1 MTDNSSIHILVVDD
15 QESMRETMAGIFE
28 MEGYTVTSFGDPL
41 KAVEAAKTT
50 TFNIAFLDIRM
61 PGMNGVDLFMHI
73 KQSSPTTVVFM
84 MTAFAEE
91 ELIKKALREGAYACM
106 SKPVN
111 IENIIETIK
120 NLKNKNAILIV
131 DDDVRF
137 AESLSKI
144 LGGNGFAVKT
154 APTGAQAI
162 NEMKGDQY
170 KVILLNMKLP
180 DVNGLELYQQIKNI
194 NPDTSVVMMNG
205 AESDQNT
212 ANIVNKGGY
221 LCLQK
226 PFDPGTLIDL
236 VKKYTALV
244 IPVKPS

>member
-1 MTDNSSIHILVVDD
+1 
-15 QESMRETMAGIFE
+15 
-28 MEGYTVTSFGDPL
+28 
-41 KAVEAAKTT
+41 
-50 TFNIAFLDIRM
+50 M
-61 PGMNGVDLFMHI
+61 PGMNGVEVFMNV
-73 KQSSPTTVVFM
+73 KQYSPKTVVFM

-111 IENIIETIK
+111 IENIMEAIK
-120 NLKNKNAILIV
+120 NLKNKNAVLIV

-144 LGGNGFAVKT
+144 LGDNGLAVKT

-162 NEMKGDQY
+162 SEITNAPY
-170 KVILLNMKLP
+170 KVVLLNMKLP
-180 DVNGLELYQQIKNI
+180 DVNGIELYSQIKAI
-194 NPDTSVVMMNG
+194 NPDTSVVMMTG
-205 AESDQNT
+205 CESDQNT
-212 ANIVNKGGY
+212 TNIINKGGY

-236 VKKYTALV
+236 VKKHASLLLPPETV
-244 IPVKPS
+244 